1 MRRSLVLVVVTASLL
16 GSPGLLDSFW
26 SLVSSLWSGSAA
38 EAGCGMDP
46 VGECRTAPQPQP
58 DSGCGWDPVGCPTP
72 QPTSDI
78 GCGLDPWG
86 CPKGS

>member
-1 MRRSLVLVVVTASLL
+1 MRRTLVLVVVTASLL

-26 SLVSSLWSGSAA
+26 SLVSTLWS
-38 EAGCGMDP
+38 EEGCGFDP
-46 VGECRTAPQPQP
+46 WGECRPA
-58 DSGCGWDPVGCPTP
+58 P